1 MIFFALVYAA
11 GFFYALREILA
22 RRYEQI
28 LVFFLLSLPLYITA
42 LSTLDQSGLGI
53 LVPVFQYSKEI
64 IMVITLTMLVFQLDA
79 WPKLNLLDKL
89 VLGYFGWNLLYVF
102 LPLGSFGIY
111 DKLIAF
117 KNVSFFPLI
126 YFIGRLIPSEKI
138 WLAKWQSW
146 ILVLTIAAG
155 VVILFEALSSTHLQ
169 TFTGYAEY
177 YRKYFGV
184 DPTGNYGLSWT
195 FEIEGGARRFAS
207 FFANPLELAAAT
219 LLSGAVLVAIF
230 IKNKIEEPRLF
241 QAALLCSI
249 LCVVFALSRAS
260 LAGYFMASYL
270 FFLING
276 NKKIL
281 WIYHGLFVVVAIVFV
296 YFLANDIIGDF
307 ILNTFT
313 FTNTSSLSHLVEW
326 VDGIEAIGRSP
337 MGLGLGESG
346 RVAGELGLNVGGENQ
361 IIIIGVQAGVVAI
374 ALYVLMYAVTIGW
387 SAKLFLKGEGKEQ
400 QLGIMLFIL
409 KIGMIVPVLTAAVE
423 SYLYISAMGWFL
435 VGLMSTTYAS
445 YLQRQQR

>member
-1 MIFFALVYAA
+1 MVLFALVYAA

-42 LSTLDQSGLGI
+42 LSTLYQAGLGV

-64 IMVITLTMLVFQLDA
+64 IMVITLAMLVFQLDA

-89 VLGYFGWNLLYVF
+89 VLGYFAWNLLYVF
-102 LPLGSFGIY
+102 LPLGSFGLY

-126 YFIGRLIPSEKI
+126 YFIGRLIQPEKI
-138 WLAKWQSW
+138 WLSKWQSW

-155 VVILFEALSSTHLQ
+155 VIILFEVLASTHLQ
-169 TFTGYAEY
+169 TFIGYAEY

-219 LLSGAVLVAIF
+219 LLSGAVLVAMF

-241 QAALLCSI
+241 QAALLFSVICM
-249 LCVVFALSRAS
+249 VFALSRAS
-260 LAGYFMASYL
+260 LTGYFMASYL
-270 FFLING
+270 FFFING

-281 WIYHGLFVVVAIVFV
+281 WVYHALFIAVAIVFI
-296 YFLANDIIGDF
+296 YFLANDIIGEF
-307 ILNTFT
+307 IMNTFT

-361 IIIIGVQAGVVAI
+361 IIIIGVQSGIVVI

-423 SYLYISAMGWFL
+423 SYLYISAIGWFL

-445 YLQRQQR
+445 FRQRQRD

>member
-1 MIFFALVYAA
+1 MILFALIYAA
-11 GFFYALREILA
+11 GFFYALREIFA

-28 LVFFLLSLPLYITA
+28 LVFFLLSLPIYITA
-42 LSTLDQSGLGI
+42 LSTLHQAGLEF

-64 IMVITLTMLVFQLDA
+64 ILVITLAMLVFQLDA
-79 WPKLNLLDKL
+79 WPKLNILDKL
-89 VLGYFGWNLLYVF
+89 VLGYFAWNLLYVF
-102 LPLGSFGIY
+102 LPLGTFGLY

-117 KNVSFFPLI
+117 KNVSFFPLV
-126 YFIGRLIPSEKI
+126 YFIGRLIQPEKI
-138 WLAKWQSW
+138 WIAKWQSW

-155 VVILFEALSSTHLQ
+155 VVILFEALTSTHLQ
-169 TFTGYAEY
+169 IFTGYAEY

-219 LLSGAVLVAIF
+219 LLSGAVLVAMF

-241 QAALLCSI
+241 QAALLFSI

-281 WIYHGLFVVVAIVFV
+281 WIYHGLFVVVAIVFI
-296 YFLANDIIGDF
+296 YFLANGIIGEF

-346 RVAGELGLNVGGENQ
+346 RVAGELGLNIGGENQ

-374 ALYVLMYAVTIGW
+374 GFYVLMYSVTIGW
-387 SAKLFLKGEGKEQ
+387 SVKLFLKGEGKEQ

-445 YLQRQQR
+445 FRQRQRD

>member
-1 MIFFALVYAA
+1 MILFALVYAA
-11 GFFYALREILA
+11 GFIFTLREIFA
-22 RRYEQI
+22 RRFEQI

-42 LSTLDQSGLGI
+42 LSTLNQAGLGF
-53 LVPVFQYSKEI
+53 LVPAFQYSKEI
-64 IMVITLTMLVFQLDA
+64 IMVITLAMLVFKLDA

-89 VLGYFGWNLLYVF
+89 VMAYFLWNLLYVF
-102 LPLGSFGIY
+102 LPLGSFGLY

-126 YFIGRLIPSEKI
+126 YFIGRLIQPEKI
-138 WLAKWQSW
+138 WLSKWQSW

-155 VVILFEALSSTHLQ
+155 IVILFEAITSTHLQ

-219 LLSGAVLVAIF
+219 LLSGAVLVAMY
-230 IKNKIEEPRLF
+230 IKNNIEEPKLF
-241 QAALLCSI
+241 RAAFLCSV

-281 WIYHGLFVVVAIVFV
+281 WFYHGFFVVVAIVFV
-296 YFLANDIIGDF
+296 YFLANDIIGEF
-307 ILNTFT
+307 ILNTFN

-361 IIIIGVQAGVVAI
+361 IIIIGVQAGIVAI
-374 ALYVLMYAVTIGW
+374 GLYVAMYAVTIFW
-387 SAKLFLKGEGKEQ
+387 AARLFLKGNGKEQ

-423 SYLYISAMGWFL
+423 SYLYISAMGWFFI
-435 VGLMSTTYAS
+435 GLMSTTYAS
-445 YLQRQQR
+445 YRQRQLD

>member
-1 MIFFALVYAA
+1 MILFALIYAA

-42 LSTLDQSGLGI
+42 LSTLHQAGLGV

-64 IMVITLTMLVFQLDA
+64 ILVITLAMLVFQLDA

-89 VLGYFGWNLLYVF
+89 VLAYFAWNLFYVF
-102 LPLGSFGIY
+102 LPLGSFGLY

-126 YFIGRLIPSEKI
+126 YFIGRLIQPEKI
-138 WLAKWQSW
+138 WLSKWQSW

-155 VVILFEALSSTHLQ
+155 VVILFEALNSTHLQ

-219 LLSGAVLVAIF
+219 LLSGAVLVAMF

-241 QAALLCSI
+241 QAALLFSI
-249 LCVVFALSRAS
+249 VCVVFALSRAS

-281 WIYHGLFVVVAIVFV
+281 WIYHGLFVLVAIGFI
-296 YFLANDIIGDF
+296 YFLANGIIGEF

-361 IIIIGVQAGVVAI
+361 IIIIGVQSGIVAI
-374 ALYVLMYAVTIGW
+374 GFYVLMYAVTIGW
-387 SAKLFLKGEGKEQ
+387 SVKLFLKGDGKEQ

-445 YLQRQQR
+445 YRQRQRD

>member
-1 MIFFALVYAA
+1 MVLFALVYAA
-11 GFFYALREILA
+11 GFFYSLREIFA

-42 LSTLDQSGLGI
+42 LSSLHQAGLGI
-53 LVPVFQYSKEI
+53 LVPAFQYSKEI
-64 IMVITLTMLVFQLDA
+64 IVVIALAMLVFQLDT

-89 VLGYFGWNLLYVF
+89 VLGYFMWNLFYVF
-102 LPLGSFGIY
+102 LPLGSFGLY

-126 YFIGRLIPSEKI
+126 YFIGRLIQPEKI
-138 WLAKWQSW
+138 WLSKWQSW

-155 VVILFEALSSTHLQ
+155 VVILFEALFSTHLQ

-219 LLSGAVLVAIF
+219 LLSGAVLVAMF

-241 QAALLCSI
+241 QAALLFSI

-281 WIYHGLFVVVAIVFV
+281 WIYHGLFVVVAIVFI
-296 YFLANDIIGDF
+296 YFLANGIIGEF

-361 IIIIGVQAGVVAI
+361 VIIIGVQAGIVTI

-409 KIGMIVPVLTAAVE
+409 KIGMIVPLLTAAVE

-445 YLQRQQR
+445 FRQRQRD

>member
-1 MIFFALVYAA
+1 MILFALVYAA
-11 GFFYALREILA
+11 GFFYALREILTK
-22 RRYEQI
+22 RYEQI

-42 LSTLDQSGLGI
+42 LSTLHQAGLGI

-64 IMVITLTMLVFQLDA
+64 IMVITLAMLLFQLDS

-89 VLGYFGWNLLYVF
+89 VLAYFAWNLLYVF
-102 LPLGSFGIY
+102 LPLGSFGLY

-126 YFIGRLIPSEKI
+126 YFIGRLIQPEKI

-155 VVILFEALSSTHLQ
+155 VVILFEALTSTHLQ

-195 FEIEGGARRFAS
+195 FEIEGGSRRFAS

-219 LLSGAVLVAIF
+219 LLSGAVLVAMF

-281 WIYHGLFVVVAIVFV
+281 WIYHGLFVVVAIVFI

-307 ILNTFT
+307 ILNTFN

-326 VDGIEAIGRSP
+326 IDGIEAIGRSP

-374 ALYVLMYAVTIGW
+374 ALYVLIYAVTIGW
-387 SAKLFLKGEGKEQ
+387 AAKLFLKGEGKEQ

-445 YLQRQQR
+445 FLQRQRD

>member
-1 MIFFALVYAA
+1 MVVFALIYAA
-11 GFFYALREILA
+11 GFFYALKEILA
-22 RRYEQI
+22 RRFEQI
-28 LVFFLLSLPLYITA
+28 LVFFLISLPIYITA
-42 LSTLDQSGLGI
+42 LSTLHQTGLDV

-64 IMVITLTMLVFQLDA
+64 IVVTTLAMLLFQLDT

-89 VLGYFGWNLLYVF
+89 VLGYFLWNFIYVF

-126 YFIGRLIPSEKI
+126 YFIGRLMHIEKI
-138 WLAKWQSW
+138 WIAKWQSW
-146 ILVLTIAAG
+146 ILVLTIFSG
-155 VVILFEALSSTHLQ
+155 IVVLFEVIGSMHLQ
-169 TFTGYAEY
+169 TFTGYADY
-177 YRKYFGV
+177 YRNYFGV
-184 DPTGNYGLSWT
+184 DPIGNYGLSWT

-219 LLSGAVLVAIF
+219 LLSGAVLVAMF

-241 QAALLCSI
+241 QAALLFSI

-260 LAGYFMASYL
+260 LAGYFIASYL

-281 WIYHGLFVVVAIVFV
+281 WFFHGLFVVVALVFV
-296 YFLANDIIGDF
+296 YFLANGVLGEF
-307 ILNTFT
+307 MLNTFT
-313 FTNTSSLSHLVEW
+313 FTNSSSLSHLLEW
-326 VDGIEAIGRSP
+326 VDGIDAIGRSP

-361 IIIIGVQAGVVAI
+361 IIIIGVQSGVVAI
-374 ALYVLMYAVTIGW
+374 LLYVLMYAVTIGW
-387 SAKLFLKGEGKEQ
+387 SAKLFLKGEGKAQ

-409 KIGMIVPVLTAAVE
+409 KIGLIVPVLTAAVE

-435 VGLMSTTYAS
+435 VGLMSTAYS
-445 YLQRQQR
+445 NYLQMQSR

>member
-1 MIFFALVYAA
+1 MVLFAFVYAA

-28 LVFFLLSLPLYITA
+28 LVFFLLSLPIYITA
-42 LSTLDQSGLGI
+42 LSTLQQAGLGV

-64 IMVITLTMLVFQLDA
+64 ILVITLAMLVFQLNA

-89 VLGYFGWNLLYVF
+89 VLGYFIWNLLYVF
-102 LPLGSFGIY
+102 LPLGSFGLY

-117 KNVSFFPLI
+117 KNMSFFPLI
-126 YFIGRLIPSEKI
+126 FFIGRLIQPEKI
-138 WLAKWQSW
+138 WLSKWQSW

-219 LLSGAVLVAIF
+219 LLSGAVLVAMF

-241 QAALLCSI
+241 QAALLFSI

-281 WIYHGLFVVVAIVFV
+281 WIYHGLFVMVAIVFI
-296 YFLANDIIGDF
+296 YFLANGIIGEF

-313 FTNTSSLSHLVEW
+313 FNNSSSLSHLVEW

-337 MGLGLGESG
+337 IGLGLGESG

-374 ALYVLMYAVTIGW
+374 VLYVLMYAVTIVW

-445 YLQRQQR
+445 FRQRQRD

>member
-1 MIFFALVYAA
+1 MVLFALVYAA
-11 GFFYALREILA
+11 GFIYALREILA

-28 LVFFLLSLPLYITA
+28 LVFFLLSLPLYITS
-42 LSTLDQSGLGI
+42 LSSLHQAGLGV

-64 IMVITLTMLVFQLDA
+64 IMVITLAMLVFQLDA

-89 VLGYFGWNLLYVF
+89 VLAYFIWNLMYVF
-102 LPLGSFGIY
+102 LPLGSFGLY

-126 YFIGRLIPSEKI
+126 YFIGRLMQPEKI
-138 WLAKWQSW
+138 WLSKWQSW

-195 FEIEGGARRFAS
+195 FEIEGGSRRFAS

-219 LLSGAVLVAIF
+219 LLSGAVLVAMF

-241 QAALLCSI
+241 QAALLFSI

-281 WIYHGLFVVVAIVFV
+281 WVYHGLFIAVAIVFI
-296 YFLANDIIGDF
+296 YFLANDIIGEF

-361 IIIIGVQAGVVAI
+361 IIIIGVQSGIVAI
-374 ALYVLMYAVTIGW
+374 GLYVLMYAVTIGW

-423 SYLYISAMGWFL
+423 SYLYISAIGWFL

-445 YLQRQQR
+445 FRQRQRD

>member
-1 MIFFALVYAA
+1 MILFALVYAA
-11 GFFYALREILA
+11 GFFYALREILTK
-22 RRYEQI
+22 RYEQI

-42 LSTLDQSGLGI
+42 LSTLHQAGLGL
-53 LVPVFQYSKEI
+53 LVPMFQYSKEI
-64 IMVITLTMLVFQLDA
+64 IMVITLAMLIFQLNA

-89 VLGYFGWNLLYVF
+89 VLAYFAWNLLYVF
-102 LPLGSFGIY
+102 LPLGSFGLY

-126 YFIGRLIPSEKI
+126 YFIGRLIQPEKI

-155 VVILFEALSSTHLQ
+155 VVILFEALTSTHLQ

-184 DPTGNYGLSWT
+184 DSTGNYGLSWT

-219 LLSGAVLVAIF
+219 LLSGAVLVAMF

-281 WIYHGLFVVVAIVFV
+281 WIYHGLFVVVAIVFI

-307 ILNTFT
+307 ILNTFN

-326 VDGIEAIGRSP
+326 IDGIEAIGRSP

-387 SAKLFLKGEGKEQ
+387 AAKLFLKGEGKEQ

-445 YLQRQQR
+445 FLQRQRD

>member
-1 MIFFALVYAA
+1 MVVFALIYAA
-11 GFFYALREILA
+11 GFFYTLREILA
-22 RRYEQI
+22 RRYGQI
-28 LVFFLLSLPLYITA
+28 LVFFLLSLPLYITG
-42 LSTLDQSGLGI
+42 LSTLHQAGLGV

-64 IMVITLTMLVFQLDA
+64 IVVVTLAMLVFQLDA

-89 VLGYFGWNLLYVF
+89 VLAYFMWNLLYVF

-117 KNVSFFPLI
+117 KNVSFFPFI
-126 YFIGRLIPSEKI
+126 YFIGRLIDPKKI
-138 WLAKWQSW
+138 WIAKWQSW

-155 VVILFEALSSTHLQ
+155 VVIFFEAITSTHLQ

-219 LLSGAVLVAIF
+219 LLSGAVLVAMYIN
-230 IKNKIEEPRLF
+230 NKIEELRLF

-249 LCVVFALSRAS
+249 ICVVFALSRAS

-281 WIYHGLFVVVAIVFV
+281 WIYHGLFIAVAIVFI
-296 YFLANDIIGDF
+296 YFLANDIIGEF

-313 FTNTSSLSHLVEW
+313 FTNTSSLSHLIEW
-326 VDGIEAIGRSP
+326 IDGIEAIGRSP

-361 IIIIGVQAGVVAI
+361 IIIIGVQSGIIAI
-374 ALYVLMYAVTIGW
+374 LLYVWMYVITIRW
-387 SAKLFLKGEGKEQ
+387 SAQLFLKGEGKAQ

-435 VGLMSTTYAS
+435 IGLMSTMHANYWQT
-445 YLQRQQR
+445 QQR

>member
-1 MIFFALVYAA
+1 MILFALVYAA
-11 GFFYALREILA
+11 GFFYALREILTK
-22 RRYEQI
+22 RYEQI
-28 LVFFLLSLPLYITA
+28 LVFFMLSLPLYITA
-42 LSTLDQSGLGI
+42 LSTLHQAGLGL
-53 LVPVFQYSKEI
+53 LVPLFQYSKEI
-64 IMVITLTMLVFQLDA
+64 IMVITLAMLIFQLDY

-89 VLGYFGWNLLYVF
+89 VLAYFAWNLLYVF
-102 LPLGSFGIY
+102 LPLGSFGLY

-126 YFIGRLIPSEKI
+126 YFIGRLIQPEKI

-155 VVILFEALSSTHLQ
+155 VVILFEALTSTHLQ

-219 LLSGAVLVAIF
+219 LLSGAVLVAMF

-241 QAALLCSI
+241 QAALMCSI

-281 WIYHGLFVVVAIVFV
+281 WIYHGLFVVVAILFI

-307 ILNTFT
+307 ILNTFN

-387 SAKLFLKGEGKEQ
+387 AAKLFLKGEGKEQ

-445 YLQRQQR
+445 YLQRQRD

>member
-1 MIFFALVYAA
+1 MVLFALVYAA

-42 LSTLDQSGLGI
+42 LSSLHQAGLGV

-64 IMVITLTMLVFQLDA
+64 IMVITLAMLVFQLDA

-89 VLGYFGWNLLYVF
+89 VLVYFTWNLMYVF
-102 LPLGSFGIY
+102 LPMGSFGLY

-126 YFIGRLIPSEKI
+126 YFIGRLIQPEKI

-146 ILVLTIAAG
+146 ILVLTIVAG
-155 VVILFEALSSTHLQ
+155 VVILFEAISSTHLQ

-195 FEIEGGARRFAS
+195 FEIEGGSRRFAS

-219 LLSGAVLVAIF
+219 LLSGAVLVAMF

-260 LAGYFMASYL
+260 LVGYFMASYL

-281 WIYHGLFVVVAIVFV
+281 WVYHSLFILVAIVFI
-296 YFLANDIIGDF
+296 YFLANDIIGEF

-361 IIIIGVQAGVVAI
+361 IIIIGVQSGIVAI

-387 SAKLFLKGEGKEQ
+387 SVKMFLKGEGKEQ
-400 QLGIMLFIL
+400 QLGMMLFIL

-445 YLQRQQR
+445 YRQKQRD

>member
-1 MIFFALVYAA
+1 MVVFALIYAA
-11 GFFYALREILA
+11 GFFYSLREVLS

-42 LSTLDQSGLGI
+42 LSTLHQAGLGV

-64 IMVITLTMLVFQLDA
+64 IIVITLAMLIFQLDS

-89 VLGYFGWNLLYVF
+89 VLAYFIWNLLYVF

-117 KNVSFFPLI
+117 KNVSFFPFI
-126 YFIGRLIPSEKI
+126 YFIGRLIDPEKI
-138 WLAKWQSW
+138 WIAKWQSW

-155 VVILFEALSSTHLQ
+155 VVIVFEAISSTHLQ

-219 LLSGAVLVAIF
+219 LLSGAVLVAMF

-241 QAALLCSI
+241 QAALLFSI
-249 LCVVFALSRAS
+249 ICVVFALSRAS

-281 WIYHGLFVVVAIVFV
+281 WIYHGLFIAVALVFV
-296 YFLANDIIGDF
+296 YFLANDIIGEF

-326 VDGIEAIGRSP
+326 IDGIEAIGRSP

-361 IIIIGVQAGVVAI
+361 IIIIGVQAGLVAI
-374 ALYVLMYAVTIGW
+374 LLYVLMYAVTIRW
-387 SAKLFLKGEGKEQ
+387 SAKLFLKGDGKAQ

-435 VGLMSTTYAS
+435 VGLLSTTYS
-445 YLQRQQR
+445 NYLQKQQR

>member
-1 MIFFALVYAA
+1 MVLFALVYAA

-42 LSTLDQSGLGI
+42 LSSLHQAGLGI
-53 LVPVFQYSKEI
+53 LVPAFQYSKEI
-64 IMVITLTMLVFQLDA
+64 IVVIALAMLVFQLDA

-89 VLGYFGWNLLYVF
+89 VLGYFTWNLLYVF
-102 LPLGSFGIY
+102 LPLGSFGFY

-117 KNVSFFPLI
+117 KNVSFFPLV
-126 YFIGRLIPSEKI
+126 YFIGRLIPPEKI
-138 WLAKWQSW
+138 WLSKWQSW

-155 VVILFEALSSTHLQ
+155 IVILFEALSSTHLQ

-219 LLSGAVLVAIF
+219 LLSGAVLVAMF

-281 WIYHGLFVVVAIVFV
+281 WIYHGLFVAVAIVFI
-296 YFLANDIIGDF
+296 YFLANDIIGEF

-374 ALYVLMYAVTIGW
+374 ALYVLMYAVIIGW
-387 SAKLFLKGEGKEQ
+387 SAKLFLKGDGKEQ

-445 YLQRQQR
+445 FRQRQRD

>member
-1 MIFFALVYAA
+1 MVVFALIYAA
-11 GFFYALREILA
+11 GFFYALREVLA

-42 LSTLDQSGLGI
+42 LSTLHQAGLGV

-64 IMVITLTMLVFQLDA
+64 IIVITLAMLVFQLDA
-79 WPKLNLLDKL
+79 LPKLNLLDKL
-89 VLGYFGWNLLYVF
+89 VLAYFMWNLLYVF

-117 KNVSFFPLI
+117 KNVSFFPFI
-126 YFIGRLIPSEKI
+126 YFIGRLIDPEKI
-138 WLAKWQSW
+138 WIAKWQSW

-155 VVILFEALSSTHLQ
+155 VVILFEAISSTHLQ

-219 LLSGAVLVAIF
+219 LLSGAVLVAMF
-230 IKNKIEEPRLF
+230 INNKIEEPRLF
-241 QAALLCSI
+241 QAALLFSI
-249 LCVVFALSRAS
+249 VCVVFALSRAS

-281 WIYHGLFVVVAIVFV
+281 WIYHGLFIVVALVFV
-296 YFLANDIIGDF
+296 YFLANDIIGEF

-313 FTNTSSLSHLVEW
+313 FTNTSSLSHLIEW
-326 VDGIEAIGRSP
+326 IDGIEAIGRSP

-374 ALYVLMYAVTIGW
+374 LLYVLMYVVTIGW
-387 SAKLFLKGEGKEQ
+387 SAKLFLKGDGKAQ

-435 VGLMSTTYAS
+435 VGLLSTAYAS
-445 YLQRQQR
+445 YLQKQQR

>member
-1 MIFFALVYAA
+1 MILFALIYAA

-42 LSTLDQSGLGI
+42 LSTLDQAGLGV

-64 IMVITLTMLVFQLDA
+64 ILVITLAMLVFQLDA

-89 VLGYFGWNLLYVF
+89 VLAYFAWNLFYVF
-102 LPLGSFGIY
+102 LPLGSFGLY

-126 YFIGRLIPSEKI
+126 YFIGRLIQPEKI
-138 WLAKWQSW
+138 WLSKWQSW

-155 VVILFEALSSTHLQ
+155 VVILFEALNSTHLQ

-219 LLSGAVLVAIF
+219 LLSGAVLVAMF

-241 QAALLCSI
+241 QAALLFSI
-249 LCVVFALSRAS
+249 VCVVFALSRAS

-281 WIYHGLFVVVAIVFV
+281 WIYHGLFVLVAIGFI
-296 YFLANDIIGDF
+296 YFLANGIIGEF

-361 IIIIGVQAGVVAI
+361 IIIIGVQSGIVAI
-374 ALYVLMYAVTIGW
+374 GFYVLMYAVTIGW
-387 SAKLFLKGEGKEQ
+387 SVKLFLKGDGKEQ

-445 YLQRQQR
+445 YRQRQRD

>member
-1 MIFFALVYAA
+1 MILFALVYAA
-11 GFFYALREILA
+11 GFFYTLREILTK
-22 RRYEQI
+22 RYEQI

-42 LSTLDQSGLGI
+42 LSTLHQAGLGL
-53 LVPVFQYSKEI
+53 LVPLFQYSKEI
-64 IMVITLTMLVFQLDA
+64 IMVITLAMLIFQLDA

-89 VLGYFGWNLLYVF
+89 VLAYFAWNLLYVF
-102 LPLGSFGIY
+102 LPLGSFGLY
-111 DKLIAF
+111 EKLIAF

-126 YFIGRLIPSEKI
+126 YFIGRLIQPEKI

-155 VVILFEALSSTHLQ
+155 VVILFEALTSTHLQ

-219 LLSGAVLVAIF
+219 LLSGAVLVAMF
-230 IKNKIEEPRLF
+230 IKNKIEEPRMF

-281 WIYHGLFVVVAIVFV
+281 WIYHGLFVVVAIVFI

-307 ILNTFT
+307 ILNTFN

-326 VDGIEAIGRSP
+326 IDGIEAIGRSP

-387 SAKLFLKGEGKEQ
+387 AAKLFLKGEGKEQ

-445 YLQRQQR
+445 FLQRQRD

>member
-42 LSTLDQSGLGI
+42 LSTLHQSGLGI

-445 YLQRQQR
+445 YLQRQQH

>member
-1 MIFFALVYAA
+1 MFVFALIYAA
-11 GFFYALREILA
+11 GFFYALKEILA

-28 LVFFLLSLPLYITA
+28 LVFFLISLPIYITA
-42 LSTLDQSGLGI
+42 LSTLHQTGFDV
-53 LVPVFQYSKEI
+53 LVPAFQYSKEI
-64 IMVITLTMLVFQLDA
+64 IVITTLAMLVFQLDA

-89 VLGYFGWNLLYVF
+89 VLGYFLWNFIYVF

-126 YFIGRLIPSEKI
+126 YFIGRLMHMEKI
-138 WLAKWQSW
+138 WIAKWQSW
-146 ILVLTIAAG
+146 ILVLTIFAG
-155 VVILFEALSSTHLQ
+155 IVVLFEVIGSTHLQ
-169 TFTGYAEY
+169 TVTGYADY

-219 LLSGAVLVAIF
+219 LLSGAVLVAMF

-241 QAALLCSI
+241 QAALLFSI

-281 WIYHGLFVVVAIVFV
+281 WFYHGLFVAVALVFV
-296 YFLANDIIGDF
+296 YFLANGIVGEF

-326 VDGIEAIGRSP
+326 VDGIEAIGRSS

-361 IIIIGVQAGVVAI
+361 IIIIGVQSGVVAI
-374 ALYVLMYAVTIGW
+374 VLYVLMYAVTIGW
-387 SAKLFLKGEGKEQ
+387 SAKLFLKGKGKEQ

-409 KIGMIVPVLTAAVE
+409 KIGMIVPVLTAAIE

-445 YLQRQQR
+445 FRQRQRD